1 MPGSPAPTPQPSEW
15 RIGQGW
21 DSHAFAAGRALWLGG
36 VELPHERGLAGHSD
50 GDVLSHAICD
60 AIFGALGA
68 GDIGTH
74 FPPGEPRWRNA
85 SSLQFLEAARAA
97 ANQQG
102 WRIANVDSTVILA
115 APKLTP
121 YRAAMQQRLAAALG
135 LSLDDVSVKAKTPEG
150 LPFGGEIAMA
160 QAVVLLARTNAE

>member
-1 MPGSPAPTPQPSEW
+1 MPSSTAPPQPSQS

-21 DSHAFAAGRALWLGG
+21 DSHAFTAGRALWLGG
-36 VELPHERGLAGHSD
+36 VELPYERGLAGHSD

-85 SSLQFLEAARAA
+85 PSLHFLKEARAI
-97 ANQQG
+97 ANERG

-121 YRAAMQQRLAAALG
+121 YRAAMQQSLAAALG
-135 LSLDDVSVKAKTPEG
+135 LPPDAISVKAKTPEG
-150 LPFGGEIAMA
+150 LPFGGDIAMA
-160 QAVVLLARTNAE
+160 QAVVFLERARPE